1 MILFGAM
8 GWPTIVA
15 LVILVLI
22 VGGLIAKLVVDKVK
36 GKSSCSCGCSGCAM
50 KDMCHSKDANGGTK
64 SSEQEMANATEE
76 SSYKD
81 ETN

>member
-15 LVILVLI
+15 LVIIVLI
-22 VGGLIAKLVVDKVK
+22 VGGLIAKLIVDKVK

-50 KDMCHSKDANGGTK
+50 KDMCHSKDARGTK
-64 SSEQEMANATEE
+64 PSEQEMDASGQ
-76 SSYKD
+76 SSD
-81 ETN
+81 NIETN

>member
-15 LVILVLI
+15 LVIIVLI
-22 VGGLIAKLVVDKVK
+22 VGGLIAKLIVDKVK

-50 KDMCHSKDANGGTK
+50 KDMCHSKDSARGTK
-64 SSEQEMANATEE
+64 PSEQEMASAEDKTTENDKSE
-76 SSYKD
+76 
-81 ETN
+81 